1 MKAKYLEQIQT
12 LVFQKNFKSRS
23 LIWFLVLGFRKR
35 YLKLNYTAK
44 KIKISIKD
52 SFTKC
57 DQIRNFLRV
66 WSHSLEKSLMENFIF
81 CAVFVMHFFK
91 LKLIF
96 PFQIPRLNLKY
107 KKLTFWD
114 TLHQFKCLHIKRF

>member
-52 SFTKC
+52 SSTKC
-57 DQIRNFLRV
+57 DQIRSFLRV
-66 WSHSLEKSLMENFIF
+66 WSHSLEKSLTENFSF

-96 PFQIPRLNLKY
+96 PFQIPRINLKY

-114 TLHQFKCLHIKRF
+114 TLHQFKYLHIKRF

>member
-1 MKAKYLEQIQT
+1 MKAKYLEQLQT
-12 LVFQKNFKSRS
+12 LVIQKNFKSR
-23 LIWFLVLGFRKR
+23 LFIWFLVLGFRKR

-52 SFTKC
+52 FSTKC
-57 DQIRNFLRV
+57 DQIRSFLRV
-66 WSHSLEKSLMENFIF
+66 WSHSLGKSLMENFIF

-96 PFQIPRLNLKY
+96 PF
-107 KKLTFWD
+107 
-114 TLHQFKCLHIKRF
+114 